1 MKNLILRSISGALY
15 VALLVGAL
23 LMGSV
28 YFCALCLVFGV
39 IGVVEFRKLMSKGTE
54 VNVASLAADVFAII
68 CLTTLPAWQQNP
80 YIGIGGLT
88 MITMLIFAFYL
99 LVRFIIGIYSSSPA
113 AVSDTATSVFGVMYI
128 GLGLLAAELIGNYS
142 THLVLLLFIF
152 IWVNDTGAFLVGS
165 AIGKHKL
172 FERLSP
178 KKSWEGFFGG
188 LVLVYAVS
196 IVLGYTGLTAK
207 MLGQMAFFGVGPY
220 QIVYILPA
228 VAVVFSTWG
237 DLFES
242 MIKRSVGAKD
252 SGTLIPGHGGLLDRI
267 DSMLFVMPAAAI
279 TIIAIVLL
287 HA

>member
-15 VALLVGAL
+15 VALLVGSL
-23 LMGSV
+23 LMGPV

-54 VNVASLAADVFAII
+54 VNVGSLAADVFAII

-196 IVLGYTGLTAK
+196 MLLGYTGLTAK

-279 TIIAIVLL
+279 TIIVIVLL